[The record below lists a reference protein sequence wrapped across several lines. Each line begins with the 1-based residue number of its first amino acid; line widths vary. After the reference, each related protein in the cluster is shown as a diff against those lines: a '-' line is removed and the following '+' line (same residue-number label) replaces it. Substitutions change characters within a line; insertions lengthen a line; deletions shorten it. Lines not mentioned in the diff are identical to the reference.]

1 LLCNFWGHKLLARF
15 HLCGATISGV
25 LGWCAITFW
34 QCLRLIAGASARRVE
49 YRLGGTLLLTA
60 LPSTTLLLTLP
71 TTGRLLA
78 ALKATTT
85 LLPSTTLLLT
95 LPRRTKAAT
104 HYTRLRPTSLLPT
117 ATLKATTCPPTLP
130 AIGIG

>member
-34 QCLRLIAGASARRVE
+34 QCLRLIAGASSRRVE
-49 YRLGGTLLLTA
+49 YGLGGTLLLTA
-60 LPSTTLLLTLP
+60 
-71 TTGRLLA
+71 
-78 ALKATTT
+78 
-85 LLPSTTLLLT
+85 LPSTTLLLT